1 MVMPYLIENSE
12 KNWQEFYRAA
22 IAERDAGE
30 AADLIAHAEEIIVS
44 RTRTLFDQS
53 LFHPSI
59 GAAYK
64 HGQERSAL
72 DAALYALSVL
82 KQYSR
87 PKVAA

>member
-22 IAERDAGE
+22 ISERDAGKP
-30 AADLIAHAEEIIVS
+30 ADLIAHAEKITVS
-44 RTRTLFDQS
+44 RPRTLFDQS
-53 LFHPSI
+53 LFHQSI

-64 HGQERSAL
+64 HEQERSASN
-72 DAALYALSVL
+72 AALCTLSVL
-82 KQYSR
+82 KHHSW